1 MLLEIS
7 GTCIFLATAR
17 DSWETVRQTYSK
29 VQDASQI
36 YEIKTKIHLT
46 KKGTMLVTKYYSI
59 TKGLWLELDYYQN
72 FKMKYSEDAIMLLNF
87 VERERIF

>member
-1 MLLEIS
+1 
-7 GTCIFLATAR
+7 
-17 DSWETVRQTYSK
+17 
-29 VQDASQI
+29 
-36 YEIKTKIHLT
+36 
-46 KKGTMLVTKYYSI
+46 MLVTKYYSI